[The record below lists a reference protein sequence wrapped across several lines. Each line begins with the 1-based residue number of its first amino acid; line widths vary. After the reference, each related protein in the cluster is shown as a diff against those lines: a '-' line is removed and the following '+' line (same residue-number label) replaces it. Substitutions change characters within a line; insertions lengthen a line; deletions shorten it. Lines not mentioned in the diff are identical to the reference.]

1 MTNQEDDLQCIFC
14 RSALKEEGEECE
26 LEALPCGHT
35 FHKKCLQ
42 QNVSIS
48 GKPKRESCPYRCH
61 LSIRNTNTFV
71 DDSDNSEQ
79 QEPNQDLVE
88 EDEGRGIDI
97 D

>member
-1 MTNQEDDLQCIFC
+1 MTNQEDDPQCIFC

-35 FHKKCLQ
+35 FHKKCLE

-48 GKPKRESCPYRCH
+48 GKRKSESCPYRCH
-61 LSIRNTNTFV
+61 LSIPNTFV
-71 DDSDNSEQ
+71 DDTDNSEQ
-79 QEPNQDLVE
+79 QEPNQDFVE
-88 EDEGRGIDI
+88 EDEGRGMDI

>member
-1 MTNQEDDLQCIFC
+1 MPRAKRKYL
-14 RSALKEEGEECE
+14 GE
-26 LEALPCGHT
+26 
-35 FHKKCLQ
+35 KK
-42 QNVSIS
+42 
-48 GKPKRESCPYRCH
+48 KHDSCPYRCH

-88 EDEGRGIDI
+88 EDEGRGMDI

>member
-14 RSALKEEGEECE
+14 RSALKKEGEEWE
-26 LEALPCGHT
+26 LERLPCGHT
-35 FHKKCLQ
+35 FHKNCLQ

-61 LSIRNTNTFV
+61 LSIPNTFA
-71 DDSDNSEQ
+71 DDTENSEQ
-79 QEPNQDLVE
+79 QEPNQDLDDLE
-88 EDEGRGIDI
+88 EDEVCGMDI